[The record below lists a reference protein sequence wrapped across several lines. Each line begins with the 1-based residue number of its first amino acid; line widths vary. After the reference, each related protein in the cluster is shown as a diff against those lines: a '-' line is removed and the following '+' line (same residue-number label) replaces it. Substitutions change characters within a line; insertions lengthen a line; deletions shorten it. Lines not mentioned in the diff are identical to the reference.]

1 MPRWLHPLNPEL
13 KTALRWPE
21 KTQSPTLLCE
31 PSGDRCAKNTKIPR
45 ALEDF
50 SNTTELYQRQQP
62 YPHTLVLLP
71 KSKCV
76 LEQASRLQG
85 GAATQRAALG
95 NTSGCTG
102 LDLGTPGEGRRQPGP
117 TRFCALN
124 LTLQREEIITIT
136 IPAAAAAFPTLK
148 GAQKMLTGMADKSHA
163 L

>member
-1 MPRWLHPLNPEL
+1 MPRRLHPLIPEL

-21 KTQSPTLLCE
+21 KTQSPALLCE

-45 ALEDF
+45 ALEDT
-50 SNTTELYQRQQP
+50 NTTELYQEWQP
-62 YPHTLVLLP
+62 YPHTLVLVP
-71 KSKCV
+71 KSRCV
-76 LEQASRLQG
+76 SEQASRLQE
-85 GAATQRAALG
+85 GATSQRATLG

-102 LDLGTPGEGRRQPGP
+102 LDLGTPGEGRRRPGP

-124 LTLQREEIITIT
+124 LKLQREEIITIT
-136 IPAAAAAFPTLK
+136 IPAAAAASPTLK